1 MSLVRDAYIAWIKAA
16 LPMLTSVARVK
27 QRFADVAVGQDPYAV
42 IYFPSSQGTEYG
54 TPTIDTTDTESEG
67 EPGRFIQTR
76 DRLQYGTL
84 LVEIFSDNAHEL
96 IESLEMSISDPY
108 IAQLLKEAD
117 IAVGATLGVMD
128 TTELRANS
136 HARSVQVDFRVSWNV
151 HREAAVDVIDTASWT
166 LTT

>member
-1 MSLVRDAYIAWIKAA
+1 MSYARDTFIAWIKAA
-16 LPMLTSVARVK
+16 LPMITTVSNVK
-27 QRFADVAVGQDPYAV
+27 QRYADVAVGVDPYAV

-54 TPTIDTTDTESEG
+54 SPTVDTTDTESEI
-67 EPGRFIQTR
+67 EPTRFIQTR

-84 LVEIFSDNAHEL
+84 LVEIFSDDAHEL

-108 IAQLLKEAD
+108 IAQMLKTAD
-117 IAVGATLGVMD
+117 VAVGATLGVMD

-151 HREAAVDVIDTASWT
+151 HREAAVNVIETVRAP